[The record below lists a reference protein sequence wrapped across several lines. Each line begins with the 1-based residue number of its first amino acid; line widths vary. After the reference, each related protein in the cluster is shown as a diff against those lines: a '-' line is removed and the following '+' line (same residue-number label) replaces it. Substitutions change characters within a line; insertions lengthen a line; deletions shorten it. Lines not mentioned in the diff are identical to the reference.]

1 MTPLARRLTLG
12 PILILALVALLWLDG
27 ALDRTHISGALSE
40 LFGGRTTL
48 PPGLIIVAAALALSP
63 LASYE
68 LVRILRQNGVAA
80 SKRITWLASVAGIL
94 VSCTVPESL
103 DATLAVALVSSVGV
117 LVLLVSLAFYS
128 RGKTVEGVVAAAGGT
143 LLAFVYLGLL
153 FGFILA
159 IRRNHSEWMVL
170 GLLLITKSCD
180 IGAFFTG
187 ISLGRRKMIPWL
199 SPGKTWEGLA
209 GGVALAT
216 GLGMLA
222 AAYSHLNPN
231 DPPFALWQGAV
242 LGATLALV
250 GQAGDLIESLFK
262 RDAGIKDSSGALP
275 GFGGLLDVIDSP
287 LLAAP
292 AAFWLLVL
300 FRAS

>member
-1 MTPLARRLTLG
+1 M
-12 PILILALVALLWLDG
+12 ILALVAVLWADG
-27 ALDRTHISGALSE
+27 ALDRTPISGAMAD
-40 LFGGRTTL
+40 LFGGRATL
-48 PPGLIIVAAALALSP
+48 PPGLLIVAAALALSP
-63 LASYE
+63 IASYE
-68 LVRILRQNGVAA
+68 LARILRNNGIAA
-80 SKRITWLASVAGIL
+80 SKRVTWISSVAGIL
-94 VSCTVPESL
+94 VSCTVPEDL
-103 DATLAVALVSSVGV
+103 NATLAVALVSTVAV
-117 LVLLVSLAFYS
+117 LVLLLSLVYYS
-128 RGKTVEGVVAAAGGT
+128 RRRTIEGVVAAAGGT
-143 LLAFVYLGLL
+143 LLSFVYLGLL

-159 IRRNHSEWMVL
+159 IRRHHSEWMVL

-187 ISLGRRKMIPWL
+187 IALGRRKMIPWL

-222 AAYSHLNPN
+222 ALYSHLNPN
-231 DPPFALWQGAV
+231 DPPFDLWQGAV

-262 RDAGIKDSSGALP
+262 RDAGIKDSSGVLP

-292 AAFWLLVL
+292 AAYWLLVL